1 MDQKLISLINRSF
14 TLDLQSGIIAG
25 NSKLDIGIM
34 FNPIEVCEFD
44 LILDVI
50 ATEKNPKA
58 PKGPNSL
65 NNKKIIS

>member
-1 MDQKLISLINRSF
+1 MVERSF
-14 TLDLQSGIIAG
+14 TLDLQNGIIAA

-44 LILDVI
+44 LVLEVI

-58 PKGPNSL
+58 FRNLTAVS
-65 NNKKIIS
+65 KKIVS

>member
-1 MDQKLISLINRSF
+1 MRKYIFINIR
-14 TLDLQSGIIAG
+14 IIAA

-44 LILDVI
+44 LILDVV

-58 PKGPNSL
+58 ARGPG
-65 NNKKIIS
+65 

>member
-1 MDQKLISLINRSF
+1 MIALINRSF
-14 TLDLQSGIIAG
+14 TLDLQNGIIAA

-44 LILDVI
+44 LVLDVI

-58 PKGPNSL
+58 PKGPNF
-65 NNKKIIS
+65 